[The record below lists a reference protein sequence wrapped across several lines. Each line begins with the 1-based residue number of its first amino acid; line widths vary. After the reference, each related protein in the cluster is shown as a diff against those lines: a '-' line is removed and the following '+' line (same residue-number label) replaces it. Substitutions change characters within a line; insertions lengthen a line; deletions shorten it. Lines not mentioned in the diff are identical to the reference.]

1 MKKKICKYYSGCP
14 MKRFYENGQLAE
26 KWVKNYCW
34 SDHQD
39 CVRYELAEKGRPH
52 PDNMLP
58 NGEIDQSLIN

>member
-1 MKKKICKYYSGCP
+1 